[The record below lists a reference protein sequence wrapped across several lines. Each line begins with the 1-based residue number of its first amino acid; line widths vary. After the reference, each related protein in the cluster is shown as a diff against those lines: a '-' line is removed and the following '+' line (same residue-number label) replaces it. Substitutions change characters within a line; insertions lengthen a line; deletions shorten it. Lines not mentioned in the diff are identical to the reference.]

1 MQFMSQS
8 LGWADNI
15 ALAMVPL
22 GIITIIISAI
32 RVGGP
37 GFLKALIG
45 RARENLAV
53 AEQELMSSTSTE
65 VCELWNGHEVVRCMG
80 SAPIAEFICLLP
92 ESGVTKETKT
102 QQDHVESPNPVNP
115 STTGMIITR
124 NPRKSS
130 PNITL
135 NSHNITSRAE
145 LRTAALWGILLQL
158 GLVAYAGCS
167 VYHPALGFL
176 KDGNPVA
183 RYAFPCHWV
192 GTLLLVVGL
201 LLCAHVVESSTVEE
215 SFRPSKDLMAQMVWL
230 QQTKTVSDQIFDSFA
245 VYSKSKRP
253 FITTSE
259 REREARNPSGPSLKQ
274 EEVSGSALMN
284 ESPKVFLEL
293 ETTIGMTISL
303 CGYIVQ
309 FFGLRGLHWSVSIAQ
324 LGAILLMTGVRSWV
338 RRGLANPPTSFRTR
352 SGFELDW
359 FATTFAD
366 VPNSPWIPEAKC
378 KAKPWKIGCLK
389 AHVEQFEEG
398 VQKRDSDSSIAHRVV
413 MIRKDIAQ
421 LANWQGPASM
431 EAVSLARSIEATMD
445 LLFRDSEQVDYTWS
459 LASQRGEPGENLEEQ
474 LIYFRL
480 NRIEGKWNAHADEL
494 EAALSMW
501 LYSID
506 DIEKNEETNHQDTV
520 GDNKDDKWLRV
531 KGSPSRPGLR
541 LLGSYTESLHR
552 DLSWWMPSETTRIIR
567 LSRLTNLPEDGVT
580 NDELC
585 KENHRVVGSG
595 GSEIGRRRYGA
606 AKLSEFTIEIKQP
619 EKYERKSYESGSG
632 SKSEEGVP
640 ETPPTTEGDGS
651 NHDFLAAEF
660 LGPLK
665 LLYAQDMFSS
675 FFRTAAMSLKEPLE
689 GPVDTRKKHE
699 ATAHT
704 SWKSFVLHNS
714 QLSQLARDIESTGLG
729 SLSDAHL
736 SMIPAL
742 SFEKKL
748 PGASIIIDL
757 AREKARI
764 HERLQDWQ
772 QAGEIYLWLFRVA
785 RTFPLEN
792 ELSTLATV
800 IVVDFLRQVSL
811 ALDLAL
817 QQIQTYDDEPPHG
830 LWEVKDLKQELQNEL
845 LSNFDMGVEPT
856 VAALLRM
863 YENQRRPW
871 KLNLLKDPVSCNES
885 ESGCNETS
893 NSGSED
899 GSSKT
904 SNSCQEKL
912 NYTDLHE
919 AARIQ
924 IQKRY
929 RKQMSLAK
937 DINAKDVLGWT
948 PLHYGVR
955 RHDIVTTLMRSPRI
969 DINARDLVEWTP
981 LHYAC
986 KTQEKPD
993 NKIDYEAARLHAT
1006 VGSMP
1011 YNTILRLL
1019 EGGADINAQGRDGVA
1034 PIHCAAITGFVE
1046 GVKLLTEAGAEINV
1060 LDGSG
1065 KTALHWAVFYGRQAT
1080 VEYLW
1085 RIANRTLRDRK
1096 GRTALHLAVISGN
1109 WEIATWLA
1117 DNDAEIVAGDRN
1129 RRIPLHQ
1136 AAWDGKLD
1144 LIQLMYKKS
1153 PAAVNTPDGY
1163 GGTPL
1168 RCAVRN
1174 GQEVVVRWL
1183 LEQTEAE
1190 INPTSGG
1197 YSLIHSAIEQ
1207 DRADIAEL
1215 LIKHG
1220 ASLASRSGNER
1231 SLLHEAVLHGNE
1243 EITEMLLKAGA
1254 RNSFDEYGN
1263 SVFKMAKGRKKER
1276 VFRSLLEK
1284 YDVNVDEEW

>member
-1 MQFMSQS
+1 
-8 LGWADNI
+8 
-15 ALAMVPL
+15 MV
-22 GIITIIISAI
+22 
-32 RVGGP
+32 
-37 GFLKALIG
+37 
-45 RARENLAV
+45 
-53 AEQELMSSTSTE
+53 
-65 VCELWNGHEVVRCMG
+65 
-80 SAPIAEFICLLP
+80 
-92 ESGVTKETKT
+92 
-102 QQDHVESPNPVNP
+102 
-115 STTGMIITR
+115 
-124 NPRKSS
+124 
-130 PNITL
+130 
-135 NSHNITSRAE
+135 
-145 LRTAALWGILLQL
+145 
-158 GLVAYAGCS
+158 
-167 VYHPALGFL
+167 
-176 KDGNPVA
+176 
-183 RYAFPCHWV
+183 
-192 GTLLLVVGL
+192 
-201 LLCAHVVESSTVEE
+201 
-215 SFRPSKDLMAQMVWL
+215 
-230 QQTKTVSDQIFDSFA
+230 
-245 VYSKSKRP
+245 
-253 FITTSE
+253 
-259 REREARNPSGPSLKQ
+259 
-274 EEVSGSALMN
+274 
-284 ESPKVFLEL
+284 
-293 ETTIGMTISL
+293 
-303 CGYIVQ
+303 
-309 FFGLRGLHWSVSIAQ
+309 
-324 LGAILLMTGVRSWV
+324 
-338 RRGLANPPTSFRTR
+338 
-352 SGFELDW
+352 
-359 FATTFAD
+359 
-366 VPNSPWIPEAKC
+366 
-378 KAKPWKIGCLK
+378 
-389 AHVEQFEEG
+389 
-398 VQKRDSDSSIAHRVV
+398 
-413 MIRKDIAQ
+413 RKDIAQ

-595 GSEIGRRRYGA
+595 GSEIGRRRYGTA
-606 AKLSEFTIEIKQP
+606 ELSEFTIEIKHP
-619 EKYERKSYESGSG
+619 EEYERKSYESGSG

-675 FFRTAAMSLKEPLE
+675 FFRTAAMSLKKPLE

-729 SLSDAHL
+729 SLSDAYL

-772 QAGEIYLWLFRVA
+772 QAAEIYLWLFRVA

-817 QQIQTYDDEPPHG
+817 QQIQTHNDDPPHG
-830 LWEVKDLKQELQNEL
+830 FWKVKYWEQRLQLEL
-845 LSNFDMGVEPT
+845 LSNLDVGVEPT
-856 VAALLRM
+856 VAALLQM

-893 NSGSED
+893 DSGSED
-899 GSSKT
+899 GSSNI

-919 AARIQ
+919 AARTQ
-924 IQKRY
+924 SEKRLIKAM
-929 RKQMSLAK
+929 RLAK

-993 NKIDYEAARLHAT
+993 DKIDYEAARLHGT

-1046 GVKLLTEAGAEINV
+1046 GVKLLTEAGADINV

-1065 KTALHWAVFYGRQAT
+1065 KTALHWAVFHGRQAT

-1085 RIANRTLRDRK
+1085 KIANRTLRDRK

-1109 WEIATWLA
+1109 WEIATWLVN
-1117 DNDAEIVAGDRN
+1117 NDADVMARDRLM
-1129 RRIPLHQ
+1129 RIPLHQ

-1153 PAAVNTPDGY
+1153 PAAVNTPDGK
-1163 GGTPL
+1163 GCTPL

-1190 INPTSGG
+1190 INPTS
-1197 YSLIHSAIEQ
+1197 
-1207 DRADIAEL
+1207 
-1215 LIKHG
+1215 
-1220 ASLASRSGNER
+1220 
-1231 SLLHEAVLHGNE
+1231 
-1243 EITEMLLKAGA
+1243 T
-1254 RNSFDEYGN
+1254 
-1263 SVFKMAKGRKKER
+1263 
-1276 VFRSLLEK
+1276 
-1284 YDVNVDEEW
+1284 

>member
-1 MQFMSQS
+1 
-8 LGWADNI
+8 
-15 ALAMVPL
+15 
-22 GIITIIISAI
+22 
-32 RVGGP
+32 
-37 GFLKALIG
+37 
-45 RARENLAV
+45 
-53 AEQELMSSTSTE
+53 
-65 VCELWNGHEVVRCMG
+65 
-80 SAPIAEFICLLP
+80 
-92 ESGVTKETKT
+92 
-102 QQDHVESPNPVNP
+102 
-115 STTGMIITR
+115 
-124 NPRKSS
+124 
-130 PNITL
+130 
-135 NSHNITSRAE
+135 
-145 LRTAALWGILLQL
+145 
-158 GLVAYAGCS
+158 
-167 VYHPALGFL
+167 
-176 KDGNPVA
+176 
-183 RYAFPCHWV
+183 
-192 GTLLLVVGL
+192 
-201 LLCAHVVESSTVEE
+201 
-215 SFRPSKDLMAQMVWL
+215 
-230 QQTKTVSDQIFDSFA
+230 
-245 VYSKSKRP
+245 
-253 FITTSE
+253 
-259 REREARNPSGPSLKQ
+259 
-274 EEVSGSALMN
+274 
-284 ESPKVFLEL
+284 
-293 ETTIGMTISL
+293 
-303 CGYIVQ
+303 
-309 FFGLRGLHWSVSIAQ
+309 
-324 LGAILLMTGVRSWV
+324 
-338 RRGLANPPTSFRTR
+338 
-352 SGFELDW
+352 
-359 FATTFAD
+359 
-366 VPNSPWIPEAKC
+366 
-378 KAKPWKIGCLK
+378 
-389 AHVEQFEEG
+389 
-398 VQKRDSDSSIAHRVV
+398 

-459 LASQRGEPGENLEEQ
+459 LASQGGEPGENLEEQ

-501 LYSID
+501 LYSVD
-506 DIEKNEETNHQDTV
+506 DIEKNEETNDQDTV

-567 LSRLTNLPEDGVT
+567 LPRLTNLPEDGVA

-595 GSEIGRRRYGA
+595 GSEIGRPRYGA

-619 EKYERKSYESGSG
+619 EEDERKSYESGSG

-665 LLYAQDMFSS
+665 L
-675 FFRTAAMSLKEPLE
+675 
-689 GPVDTRKKHE
+689 H
-699 ATAHT
+699 
-704 SWKSFVLHNS
+704 

-729 SLSDAHL
+729 SLSDAYL

-742 SFEKKL
+742 SIEKKL

-785 RTFPLEN
+785 RTFPLET

-800 IVVDFLRQVSL
+800 VVVDFLRQVSL

-817 QQIQTYDDEPPHG
+817 QQIQTYDDESPHG
-830 LWEVKDLKQELQNEL
+830 LWEVKDLKQKLQNEL

-893 NSGSED
+893 NSG
-899 GSSKT
+899 K
-904 SNSCQEKL
+904 
-912 NYTDLHE
+912 
-919 AARIQ
+919 
-924 IQKRY
+924 
-929 RKQMSLAK
+929 
-937 DINAKDVLGWT
+937 
-948 PLHYGVR
+948 
-955 RHDIVTTLMRSPRI
+955 
-969 DINARDLVEWTP
+969 
-981 LHYAC
+981 
-986 KTQEKPD
+986 KPD
-993 NKIDYEAARLHAT
+993 DKIDYEAARLHGT

-1046 GVKLLTEAGAEINV
+1046 GVKLLTEAGADINV

-1065 KTALHWAVFYGRQAT
+1065 KTALHWAVIYGRQAT

-1096 GRTALHLAVISGN
+1096 GRTALHLAVFSGN

-1117 DNDAEIVAGDRN
+1117 ENDAEIVAGDRN

-1153 PAAVNTPDGY
+1153 PAAVNTPDGD
-1163 GGTPL
+1163 GCTPL
-1168 RCAVRN
+1168 RCAVN
-1174 GQEVVVRWL
+1174 NAQEVVVRWL

-1197 YSLIHSAIEQ
+1197 DSLIHSAI
-1207 DRADIAEL
+1207 RRGCADIAEL

-1220 ASLASRSGNER
+1220 ASLTSRSRNGE
-1231 SLLHEAVLHGNE
+1231 SLLHEAILYGNE

-1254 RNSFDEYGN
+1254 RNSIDECGN
-1263 SVFKMAKGRKKER
+1263 SVFKMAKGDKKKR

>member
-92 ESGVTKETKT
+92 ESGVNKETKVT
-102 QQDHVESPNPVNP
+102 AMPFEEVKNNYF
-115 STTGMIITR
+115 
-124 NPRKSS
+124 
-130 PNITL
+130 
-135 NSHNITSRAE
+135 
-145 LRTAALWGILLQL
+145 RTIWGILLQL

-230 QQTKTVSDQIFDSFA
+230 QQTKTVSDQVFDSFA

-259 REREARNPSGPSLKQ
+259 REREVRNPSGPSLKQ
-274 EEVSGSALMN
+274 EEVPGSALMN
-284 ESPKVFLEL
+284 ESPEVSLEL
-293 ETTIGMTISL
+293 KTTIGMAISL

-338 RRGLANPPTSFRTR
+338 RRGLANPPKSFRTR

-366 VPNSPWIPEAKC
+366 IPNSLWIPEAKC
-378 KAKPWKIGCLK
+378 KAKLWKIGCLK

-398 VQKRDSDSSIAHRVV
+398 NQKRDSNSSIAHRVV

-567 LSRLTNLPEDGVT
+567 LYRLTNLPEDGVT

-595 GSEIGRRRYGA
+595 GSEIGRRRYGTA
-606 AKLSEFTIEIKQP
+606 ELSEFTIEIKHP
-619 EKYERKSYESGSG
+619 EEYERKSYGSGSG

-675 FFRTAAMSLKEPLE
+675 FFRTAAMSLKKPLE

-714 QLSQLARDIESTGLG
+714 QLSQLARDIESTGL
-729 SLSDAHL
+729 
-736 SMIPAL
+736 AL
-742 SFEKKL
+742 KKKL

-792 ELSTLATV
+792 ELFTLATV

-817 QQIQTYDDEPPHG
+817 QQIQTYDDELPHG
-830 LWEVKDLKQELQNEL
+830 LEGVEDLKRELQHEL

-856 VAALLRM
+856 VSALVRM

-871 KLNLLKDPVSCNES
+871 GLNLPKDPVSCNES

-904 SNSCQEKL
+904 SKTSNSCQEKL

-919 AARIQ
+919 AVQ
-924 IQKRY
+924 TQSKKRVKKVM
-929 RKQMSLAK
+929 RLAK

-993 NKIDYEAARLHAT
+993 DKIDYEAARLHGT

-1011 YNTILRLL
+1011 YNTILRLS

-1197 YSLIHSAIEQ
+1197 YSLIHSAIQQ

-1231 SLLHEAVLHGNE
+1231 SLLHEAVLHGKE